1 MVIYDFYVSND
12 SIIFFPN
19 LRAQVLFV
27 SFQWRLSKIRQF
39 LVAMQ
44 SLQNLLCVQVSWKW
58 GDYI

>member
-1 MVIYDFYVSND
+1 MVIHDFYVSND
-12 SIIFFPN
+12 LIIFFPN
-19 LRAQVLFV
+19 LRAQILFV